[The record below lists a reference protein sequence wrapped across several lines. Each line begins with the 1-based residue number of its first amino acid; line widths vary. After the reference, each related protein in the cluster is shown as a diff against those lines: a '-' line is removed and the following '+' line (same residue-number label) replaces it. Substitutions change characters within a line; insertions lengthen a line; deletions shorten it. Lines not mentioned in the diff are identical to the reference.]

1 MIKDLYIESLGMPF
15 DLSEE
20 EVALLENARAEKAKR
35 EAEER
40 HAQEVKTYKELVD
53 EAVNLTVPE
62 AQDISRILEQKKA
75 AIFERFHSIISM
87 KDELF
92 SGSSKAKDGR
102 FTDTFTNKDSTARV
116 TLGFNTNDA
125 YDDTYTAGV
134 EKVKEYIQSLASDDK
149 SRQLAE
155 MVNTLLMERSK
166 AGQLKAQNVL
176 RLENMANESGDPTFI
191 EGMKIIRDAYR
202 PERTKQFVKVEVKD
216 ASGKFQTISLN
227 MTNC

>member
-1 MIKDLYIESLGMPF
+1 MAKYE
-15 DLSEE
+15 LSDE
-20 EVALLENARAEKAKR
+20 EVALLKQARADKAKR
-35 EAEER
+35 EAEEK
-40 HAQEVKTYKELVD
+40 HAQEVKTYKDLVD
-53 EAVNLTVPE
+53 EAVNDTVPE
-62 AQDISRILEQKKA
+62 AEDVSRMLEQRKA
-75 AIFERFHSIISM
+75 GIFERFHSIIAMKEDLYKGSKSM
-87 KDELF
+87 
-92 SGSSKAKDGR
+92 AKEGR
-102 FTDTFTNKDSTARV
+102 FTDSFTNKAGTARV

-176 RLENMANESGDPTFI
+176 RLENMANESGDSTFI

>member
-1 MIKDLYIESLGMPF
+1 MAEKTVSVEMT
-15 DLSEE
+15 EE
-20 EVALLENARAEKAKR
+20 QAAQFEKFRAEQAKR
-35 EAEER
+35 EAEEK
-40 HAQEVKTYKELVD
+40 HAQEVKAYKELVD

-176 RLENMANESGDPTFI
+176 RLESMANEIGDPTFI

-202 PERTKQFVKVEVKD
+202 PDRTKQFVKVEVKD
-216 ASGKFQTISLN
+216 ESGKFQTVSLN

>member
-1 MIKDLYIESLGMPF
+1 MAKY

-35 EAEER
+35 EAEEK

-92 SGSSKAKDGR
+92 SGSCKAKDGR

>member
-1 MIKDLYIESLGMPF
+1 MAKYE
-15 DLSEE
+15 LSDE
-20 EVALLENARAEKAKR
+20 EVALLEQARAEKAKR
-35 EAEER
+35 EAEEK
-40 HAQEVKTYKELVD
+40 HAEDVKAYKDLVD
-53 EAVNLTVPE
+53 EAVNATVPE
-62 AQDISRILEQKKA
+62 AEDVSRMLEQRKA
-75 AIFERFHSIISM
+75 GIFERFHGIIAMKEDLYKGSKSM
-87 KDELF
+87 
-92 SGSSKAKDGR
+92 AKEGR
-102 FTDTFTNKDSTARV
+102 FTDSFTNKAGTARV

-134 EKVKEYIQSLASDDK
+134 DKVKEYIQSLASDDK

>member
-1 MIKDLYIESLGMPF
+1 MAKY

-35 EAEER
+35 EAEEK
-40 HAQEVKTYKELVD
+40 HAQEVKTYKDLVD
-53 EAVNLTVPE
+53 EAVNDTVPE
-62 AQDISRILEQKKA
+62 AEDVSRMLEQRKA
-75 AIFERFHSIISM
+75 GIFERFHSIISM

-102 FTDTFTNKDSTARV
+102 FTDTFTNKNSTARV

-176 RLENMANESGDPTFI
+176 RLESMANEIGDPTFI

-202 PERTKQFVKVEVKD
+202 PDRTKQFVKVEVKD
-216 ASGKFQTISLN
+216 ESGKFQTVSLN

>member
-1 MIKDLYIESLGMPF
+1 MAKYE
-15 DLSEE
+15 LSDE
-20 EVALLENARAEKAKR
+20 EVALLEQARADKAKR
-35 EAEER
+35 EAEEK
-40 HAQEVKTYKELVD
+40 HAQEVKTYKDLVD
-53 EAVNLTVPE
+53 EAVNDTVPE
-62 AQDISRILEQKKA
+62 AEDVSRMLEQRKA
-75 AIFERFHSIISM
+75 GIFERFHSIIAM

-92 SGSSKAKDGR
+92 KGSKGLAKEGR
-102 FTDTFTNKDSTARV
+102 FTDTFTNKAGNARI
-116 TLGFNTNDA
+116 TLGFNTIDA

-155 MVNTLLMERSK
+155 MVNTLLTERSK

-176 RLENMANESGDPTFI
+176 RLESMANEIGDPTFI

-202 PERTKQFVKVEVKD
+202 PDKTKQFVKVEVKD
-216 ASGKFQTISLN
+216 ETGKFQTISLN

>member
-1 MIKDLYIESLGMPF
+1 MAKY

-20 EVALLENARAEKAKR
+20 EVALLEQARADKAKR
-35 EAEER
+35 EAEEK

-176 RLENMANESGDPTFI
+176 RLESIANEIGDPTFI

-202 PERTKQFVKVEVKD
+202 PDRTKQFVKVEVKD
-216 ASGKFQTISLN
+216 ESGKFQTVSLN

>member
-1 MIKDLYIESLGMPF
+1 MAKYE
-15 DLSEE
+15 LSDEE
-20 EVALLENARAEKAKR
+20 FALLEQARADKAKR
-35 EAEER
+35 EAEEK
-40 HAQEVKTYKELVD
+40 HAQEVKTYKGLVD
-53 EAVNLTVPE
+53 EAVNDTVPE
-62 AQDISRILEQKKA
+62 AEDVSRMLEQRKA
-75 AIFERFHSIISM
+75 GIFERFHSIIAMKEELYKGSKSM
-87 KDELF
+87 
-92 SGSSKAKDGR
+92 AKEGR
-102 FTDTFTNKDSTARV
+102 FTDSFTNKAGTARV

-176 RLENMANESGDPTFI
+176 RLESMANEIGDPTFI

>member
-1 MIKDLYIESLGMPF
+1 MAKY

-35 EAEER
+35 EAEEK
-40 HAQEVKTYKELVD
+40 HAQEVKAYKELVD

-92 SGSSKAKDGR
+92 SGSNKAKDGR

-176 RLENMANESGDPTFI
+176 RLESMANEIGDPTFI

-202 PERTKQFVKVEVKD
+202 PDRTKQFVKVEVKD
-216 ASGKFQTISLN
+216 ESGKFQTVSLN

>member
-1 MIKDLYIESLGMPF
+1 MAKY

-35 EAEER
+35 EAEEK

-155 MVNTLLMERSK
+155 MVNTLLVERSK

-176 RLENMANESGDPTFI
+176 RLESMANEIGDPTFI

-202 PERTKQFVKVEVKD
+202 PDRTKQFVKVEVKD
-216 ASGKFQTISLN
+216 ESGKFQTVSLN

>member
-1 MIKDLYIESLGMPF
+1 MAEKTVSVEMT
-15 DLSEE
+15 EE
-20 EVALLENARAEKAKR
+20 QAAQFEKFRAEQAKR
-35 EAEER
+35 EAEEK

-176 RLENMANESGDPTFI
+176 RLESMANEIGDPTFI

-202 PERTKQFVKVEVKD
+202 PDRTKQFVKVEVKD
-216 ASGKFQTISLN
+216 ETGKFQTVSLN

>member
-1 MIKDLYIESLGMPF
+1 MAKY

-40 HAQEVKTYKELVD
+40 HAQEVKIYKQLVN
-53 EAVNLTVPE
+53 EAVNDTVPE
-62 AQDISRILEQKKA
+62 AQDVSRILEQRKA
-75 AIFERFHSIISM
+75 GIFERFHSIIAM

-102 FTDTFTNKDSTARV
+102 FTDTFTNEDGTARV
-116 TLGFNTNDA
+116 TLGYNTNDA

-134 EKVKEYIQSLASDDK
+134 DKVKEYIQSLASDDK

-176 RLENMANESGDPTFI
+176 LLESMANEIGDPTFI

-202 PERTKQFVKVEVKD
+202 PDRTKQFVKVEVKD
-216 ASGKFQTISLN
+216 ESGKFQTVSLN

>member
-1 MIKDLYIESLGMPF
+1 MAKYE
-15 DLSEE
+15 LSEE
-20 EVALLENARAEKAKR
+20 EVALLEQARADKAKR
-35 EAEER
+35 EAEEK
-40 HAQEVKTYKELVD
+40 HAQEVKTYKDLVD
-53 EAVNLTVPE
+53 EAVNDTVPE
-62 AQDISRILEQKKA
+62 AEDVSRMLEQRKA
-75 AIFERFHSIISM
+75 GIFERFHSIIAMKEELYKGSKSM
-87 KDELF
+87 
-92 SGSSKAKDGR
+92 AKEGR
-102 FTDTFTNKDSTARV
+102 FTDSFTNKAGTARV

-134 EKVKEYIQSLASDDK
+134 EKVTEYIQSLASDDK

-176 RLENMANESGDPTFI
+176 RLENMANESGDSTFI

-202 PERTKQFVKVEVKD
+202 PERTKQFVKVETKD
-216 ASGKFQTISLN
+216 ATGKFQTISLN

>member
-1 MIKDLYIESLGMPF
+1 MAKYE
-15 DLSEE
+15 LSDE
-20 EVALLENARAEKAKR
+20 EVALLEQARADKAKR
-35 EAEER
+35 EAEEK
-40 HAQEVKTYKELVD
+40 HAQEVKTYKDLVD
-53 EAVNLTVPE
+53 EAVKDTVPE
-62 AQDISRILEQKKA
+62 AEDVSRMLEQRKA
-75 AIFERFHSIISM
+75 GIFERFHSIIAMKEELYKGSKSM
-87 KDELF
+87 
-92 SGSSKAKDGR
+92 AKEGR
-102 FTDTFTNKDSTARV
+102 FTDSFTNKAGTARV

-176 RLENMANESGDPTFI
+176 RLESMANEIGDPTFI

-202 PERTKQFVKVEVKD
+202 PDRTKQFVKVEVKD

>member
-1 MIKDLYIESLGMPF
+1 MAKYE
-15 DLSEE
+15 LSDE
-20 EVALLENARAEKAKR
+20 EVALLEQARADKAKR
-35 EAEER
+35 EAEEK
-40 HAQEVKTYKELVD
+40 HAQEVKTYKDLVD
-53 EAVNLTVPE
+53 EAVNDTVPE
-62 AQDISRILEQKKA
+62 AEDVSRMLEQRKA
-75 AIFERFHSIISM
+75 GIFERFHSIIAMKEDLYKGSKSM
-87 KDELF
+87 
-92 SGSSKAKDGR
+92 AKEGR
-102 FTDTFTNKDSTARV
+102 FTDSFTNKSGTARV

>member
-1 MIKDLYIESLGMPF
+1 MAEKTVSVEMT
-15 DLSEE
+15 EE
-20 EVALLENARAEKAKR
+20 QAAQFEKFRAEQAKR
-35 EAEER
+35 EAEEK
-40 HAQEVKTYKELVD
+40 HAQEVKAYKELVD

-176 RLENMANESGDPTFI
+176 RLESMANEIGDPTFI
-191 EGMKIIRDAYR
+191 EGMKIIRDADR
-202 PERTKQFVKVEVKD
+202 PDRTKQFVKVEVKD
-216 ASGKFQTISLN
+216 ESGKFQTVSLN

>member
-1 MIKDLYIESLGMPF
+1 MAKYE
-15 DLSEE
+15 LSDE
-20 EVALLENARAEKAKR
+20 EVALLEQARADKAKR
-35 EAEER
+35 EAEEK
-40 HAQEVKTYKELVD
+40 HAQEVKTYKDLVD
-53 EAVNLTVPE
+53 EAVNDTVPE
-62 AQDISRILEQKKA
+62 AEDVSRMLEQRKA
-75 AIFERFHSIISM
+75 GIFERFHSIIAMKEELYKGSKSM
-87 KDELF
+87 
-92 SGSSKAKDGR
+92 AKEGR
-102 FTDTFTNKDSTARV
+102 FTDSFTNKAGTARV

-176 RLENMANESGDPTFI
+176 RLENMANDSGDSTFI

-202 PERTKQFVKVEVKD
+202 PERTKQFVKVETKD
-216 ASGKFQTISLN
+216 ATGKFQTISLN

>member
-1 MIKDLYIESLGMPF
+1 MAKY

-35 EAEER
+35 EAEEK

-176 RLENMANESGDPTFI
+176 RLESMANEIGDPTFI

-202 PERTKQFVKVEVKD
+202 PDRTKQFVKVEVKD
-216 ASGKFQTISLN
+216 ESGKFQTVSLN

>member
-1 MIKDLYIESLGMPF
+1 MAKY

-40 HAQEVKTYKELVD
+40 HAQEVKIYKQLVN
-53 EAVNLTVPE
+53 EAVNDTVPE
-62 AQDISRILEQKKA
+62 AEDVSRLLEQKKA
-75 AIFERFHSIISM
+75 GIFERFHSIIAM

-92 SGSSKAKDGR
+92 KGSKGLAKEGR
-102 FTDTFTNKDSTARV
+102 FTDTFTNKAGNARI
-116 TLGFNTNDA
+116 TLGFNTIDA

-155 MVNTLLMERSK
+155 MVNTLLTERSK

-176 RLENMANESGDPTFI
+176 RLESMANEIGDPTFI

-202 PERTKQFVKVEVKD
+202 PDKTKQFVKVEVKD
-216 ASGKFQTISLN
+216 ETGKFQTISLN

>member
-1 MIKDLYIESLGMPF
+1 MAKY

-35 EAEER
+35 DAEEK

-62 AQDISRILEQKKA
+62 AQDISRMLETRKA
-75 AIFERFHSIISM
+75 GIFERFHSIIAM
-87 KDELF
+87 KNELF
-92 SGSSKAKDGR
+92 KGSKSKAKDDR

-176 RLENMANESGDPTFI
+176 RLESMANEIGDPTFI
-191 EGMKIIRDAYR
+191 EGMRIIRDAYR
-202 PERTKQFVKVEVKD
+202 PDRTKQFVKVEVKD
-216 ASGKFQTISLN
+216 ESGKFQTVSLN

>member
-1 MIKDLYIESLGMPF
+1 MAKY

-35 EAEER
+35 EAEEK

-53 EAVNLTVPE
+53 EAVNQTVPE

-176 RLENMANESGDPTFI
+176 RLESMANEIGDPTFI

-202 PERTKQFVKVEVKD
+202 PDRTKQFVKVEVKD
-216 ASGKFQTISLN
+216 ESGKFQTVSLN

>member
-1 MIKDLYIESLGMPF
+1 MAKYE
-15 DLSEE
+15 LSEE
-20 EVALLENARAEKAKR
+20 EVALLEQARADKAKR
-35 EAEER
+35 EAEEK
-40 HAQEVKTYKELVD
+40 HAKDVKAYKQLVD
-53 EAVNLTVPE
+53 EAVNATVPE
-62 AQDISRILEQKKA
+62 AKDISSLLEMRKA
-75 AIFERFHSIISM
+75 GIFERFHSIIAM

-92 SGSSKAKDGR
+92 KGSKGLAKEGR
-102 FTDTFTNKDSTARV
+102 FTDSFTNSDSTARV

-176 RLENMANESGDPTFI
+176 RLESMANEVGDPTFI

-202 PERTKQFVKVEVKD
+202 PDRTKQFVKVEVKD

>member
-1 MIKDLYIESLGMPF
+1 MAKY

-40 HAQEVKTYKELVD
+40 HAQEVKIYKQLVN
-53 EAVNLTVPE
+53 EAVNDTVPE
-62 AQDISRILEQKKA
+62 AQDVSRILEQRKA
-75 AIFERFHSIISM
+75 GIFERFHSIIAM

-102 FTDTFTNKDSTARV
+102 FTDTFTNEDGTARV
-116 TLGFNTNDA
+116 TLGYNTNDA

-134 EKVKEYIQSLASDDK
+134 DKVKEYIQSLASDDK

-176 RLENMANESGDPTFI
+176 RLESMANEIGDPTFI

-202 PERTKQFVKVEVKD
+202 PDRTKQFVKVEVKD
-216 ASGKFQTISLN
+216 ETGKFQTVSLN

>member
-1 MIKDLYIESLGMPF
+1 MAKY

-20 EVALLENARAEKAKR
+20 EVALLENARAEQAKR
-35 EAEER
+35 EAEEK
-40 HAQEVKTYKELVD
+40 HAQEVKAYKELVD

-176 RLENMANESGDPTFI
+176 RLESMANEIGDPTFI

-202 PERTKQFVKVEVKD
+202 PDRTKQFVKVEVKD
-216 ASGKFQTISLN
+216 ESGKFQTVSLN

>member
-1 MIKDLYIESLGMPF
+1 MAKY
-15 DLSEE
+15 DLSDE

-40 HAQEVKTYKELVD
+40 HAQEVKIYKQLVN
-53 EAVNLTVPE
+53 EAVNDTVPE
-62 AQDISRILEQKKA
+62 AQDVSRILEQRKA
-75 AIFERFHSIISM
+75 GIFERFHSIIAM

-102 FTDTFTNKDSTARV
+102 FTDTFTNEDGTARV
-116 TLGFNTNDA
+116 TLGYNTNDA

-134 EKVKEYIQSLASDDK
+134 DKVKEYIQSLASDDK

-176 RLENMANESGDPTFI
+176 RLESMANEIGDPTFI

-202 PERTKQFVKVEVKD
+202 PDRTKQFVKVEVKD
-216 ASGKFQTISLN
+216 ESGKFQTVSLN

>member
-1 MIKDLYIESLGMPF
+1 MAEKTVSVEMT
-15 DLSEE
+15 EE
-20 EVALLENARAEKAKR
+20 QAAQFEKFRAEQAKR
-35 EAEER
+35 EAEEK
-40 HAQEVKTYKELVD
+40 HAQEVKAYKELVD

-134 EKVKEYIQSLASDDK
+134 DKVKEYIQSLASDDK

-176 RLENMANESGDPTFI
+176 RLESMANEIGDPTFI

-202 PERTKQFVKVEVKD
+202 PDRTKQFVKVEVKD
-216 ASGKFQTISLN
+216 ESGKFQTVSLN

>member
-1 MIKDLYIESLGMPF
+1 MAKYE
-15 DLSEE
+15 LSDE
-20 EVALLENARAEKAKR
+20 EVALLEQARADKAKR
-35 EAEER
+35 EAEEK
-40 HAQEVKTYKELVD
+40 HAQEVKTYKDLVD
-53 EAVNLTVPE
+53 EAVNDTVPE
-62 AQDISRILEQKKA
+62 AEDVSRMLEQRKA
-75 AIFERFHSIISM
+75 GIFERFHSIIAMKEELYKGSKSM
-87 KDELF
+87 
-92 SGSSKAKDGR
+92 AKEGR
-102 FTDTFTNKDSTARV
+102 FTDSFTNKAGTARV

-176 RLENMANESGDPTFI
+176 RLENMANESGNSTFI

-202 PERTKQFVKVEVKD
+202 PERTKQFVKVETKD
-216 ASGKFQTISLN
+216 ATGKFQTISLN

>member
-1 MIKDLYIESLGMPF
+1 MAKYE
-15 DLSEE
+15 LSDE
-20 EVALLENARAEKAKR
+20 EVALLNQARADKAKR
-35 EAEER
+35 EAEEK
-40 HAQEVKTYKELVD
+40 HAQDVKAYKQLVD
-53 EAVNLTVPE
+53 EAINQTVPE
-62 AQDISRILEQKKA
+62 AEEISRMLETRKA
-75 AIFERFHSIISM
+75 GIFERFHSIIAM
-87 KDELF
+87 KNELF
-92 SGSSKAKDGR
+92 KGSKSKAKDDR
-102 FTDTFTNKDSTARV
+102 FTDTFTSNDGTRRI

-176 RLENMANESGDPTFI
+176 RLESMANEIGDPTFI

-202 PERTKQFVKVEVKD
+202 PDRTKQFVKVEVKD
-216 ASGKFQTISLN
+216 ESGKFQTVSLN

>member
-1 MIKDLYIESLGMPF
+1 MAKY

-35 EAEER
+35 EAEEK
-40 HAQEVKTYKELVD
+40 HAQEVKTYKQLVD

-176 RLENMANESGDPTFI
+176 RLESMANEIGDPTFI

-202 PERTKQFVKVEVKD
+202 PDRTKQFVKVEVKD
-216 ASGKFQTISLN
+216 ESGKFQTVSLN

>member
-1 MIKDLYIESLGMPF
+1 MAKYE
-15 DLSEE
+15 LSDE
-20 EVALLENARAEKAKR
+20 EVALLEQARAEKAKR
-35 EAEER
+35 EAEEK
-40 HAQEVKTYKELVD
+40 HAEDVKAYKDLVD
-53 EAVNLTVPE
+53 EAVNATVPE
-62 AQDISRILEQKKA
+62 AEDVSRMLEQRKA
-75 AIFERFHSIISM
+75 GIFERFHGIIAMKEDLYKGSKSM
-87 KDELF
+87 
-92 SGSSKAKDGR
+92 AKEGR
-102 FTDTFTNKDSTARV
+102 FTDSFTNKAATARV

>member
-1 MIKDLYIESLGMPF
+1 M
-15 DLSEE
+15 SEKRVMVEMTAE
-20 EVALLENARAEKAKR
+20 EAAQLEAFRADKAKR
-35 EAEER
+35 EAEEK

-176 RLENMANESGDPTFI
+176 RLESMANEIGDPTFI
-191 EGMKIIRDAYR
+191 EGMRIIRDAYR
-202 PERTKQFVKVEVKD
+202 PDRTKQFVKVEVKD
-216 ASGKFQTISLN
+216 STGKFQTISLN

>member
-1 MIKDLYIESLGMPF
+1 MAKY

-35 EAEER
+35 EAEEK
-40 HAQEVKTYKELVD
+40 HAQEVKTYKQLVD

-176 RLENMANESGDPTFI
+176 RLESMANEIGDPTFI

-202 PERTKQFVKVEVKD
+202 PDRTKQFVKVEVKD
-216 ASGKFQTISLN
+216 STGKFQTVSLN

>member
-1 MIKDLYIESLGMPF
+1 MAKYE
-15 DLSEE
+15 LSDE
-20 EVALLENARAEKAKR
+20 EVALLEQARAEKAKR
-35 EAEER
+35 EAEEK
-40 HAQEVKTYKELVD
+40 HAEDVKAYKDLVD
-53 EAVNLTVPE
+53 EAVNATVPE
-62 AQDISRILEQKKA
+62 AEDVSRMLEQRKA
-75 AIFERFHSIISM
+75 GIFERFHGIIAMKEDLYKGSKSM
-87 KDELF
+87 
-92 SGSSKAKDGR
+92 AKEGR
-102 FTDTFTNKDSTARV
+102 FTDSFTNKAGTARV

-216 ASGKFQTISLN
+216 DTGKFQTISLN